1 MSDIKKRLTRAL
13 TTGTYRDYE
22 DVRNTVV
29 RELRSIEQNLLAGI
43 ASDED
48 EGNLMW
54 LQVRFVDMLKM
65 VYEQIDVSIG
75 DVLYARGLRPTPGN
89 EDVTSE
95 PVEPTFG
102 EWQDMPAGV
111 QMLKNGGWI
120 TPTDDTDMTMCECQG
135 KCNRDCPCMTIDCED
150 DDCGNARGCL
160 DTCQCDGNGEC
171 D

>member
-89 EDVTSE
+89 EDVSQSSRPLASGKTCLRACRCSR
-95 PVEPTFG
+95 T
-102 EWQDMPAGV
+102 AGG
-111 QMLKNGGWI
+111 LHLR
-120 TPTDDTDMTMCECQG
+120 TTRT
-135 KCNRDCPCMTIDCED
+135 
-150 DDCGNARGCL
+150 
-160 DTCQCDGNGEC
+160 
-171 D
+171 

>member
-1 MSDIKKRLTRAL
+1 MS
-13 TTGTYRDYE
+13 GTYRTFE

-29 RELRSIEQNLLAGI
+29 RELRSVEQNLLAGI

-54 LQVRFVDMLKM
+54 VEADFVDMLKM

-75 DVLYARGLRPTPGN
+75 NVLYARGLRPTPGN

-95 PVEPTFG
+95 PVEPTI
-102 EWQDMPAGV
+102 
-111 QMLKNGGWI
+111 GGWF
-120 TPTDDTDMTMCECQG
+120 TPHAYGREAESDDDIVCDCQG
-135 KCNRDCPCMTIDCED
+135 KCNRDCPCMNIDCDD

-160 DTCQCDGNGEC
+160 DTCQCAGNGEC

>member
-1 MSDIKKRLTRAL
+1 MSD
-13 TTGTYRDYE
+13 TYRTFE

-29 RELRSIEQNLLAGI
+29 RELRSIEENLLAGI

-54 LQVRFVDMLKM
+54 VEADFVNMLKM

-95 PVEPTFG
+95 PVEPTI
-102 EWQDMPAGV
+102 EVA
-111 QMLKNGGWI
+111 
-120 TPTDDTDMTMCECQG
+120 CECQG
-135 KCNRDCPCMTIDCED
+135 KCNRACPCMNIDCDD